1 VVPTELVLEPGEKI
15 HFQARLFDAR
25 GMFVR
30 EAEAEWSLDKL
41 LGSIAPDGTY
51 TASTELKVQAGV
63 VKATVAGLSG
73 TARLRVIPPLPI
85 AEDFGAI
92 AVGSFPSHWISAA
105 GKYEVREI
113 EGDKVLVKKAD
124 NPFLRRTRS
133 LLGPSDWSGYT
144 VEADVRTARRRR
156 RMGNAGVIAQRTMLT
171 LFGAHQ
177 RLSLQ
182 SWQPETQRT
191 VTVPFAWEP
200 DTWYRI
206 KLRVENLA
214 DGRVRALG
222 KAWLRDESE
231 PAEWLI
237 DRIDPHHDRHGSPG
251 IYADAHAEVFF
262 DNIRITP
269 NNGASD

>member
-1 VVPTELVLEPGEKI
+1 
-15 HFQARLFDAR
+15 
-25 GMFVR
+25 
-30 EAEAEWSLDKL
+30 
-41 LGSIAPDGTY
+41 
-51 TASTELKVQAGV
+51 
-63 VKATVAGLSG
+63 
-73 TARLRVIPPLPI
+73 
-85 AEDFGAI
+85 
-92 AVGSFPSHWISAA
+92 
-105 GKYEVREI
+105 VREI